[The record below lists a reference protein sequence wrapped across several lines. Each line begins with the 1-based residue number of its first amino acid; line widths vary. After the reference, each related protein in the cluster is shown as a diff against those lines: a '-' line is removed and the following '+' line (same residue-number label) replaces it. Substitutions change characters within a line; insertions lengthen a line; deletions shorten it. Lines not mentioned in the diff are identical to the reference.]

1 VRFGRGNPEK
11 SQPVALPG
19 RSENVTLV
27 PAGGERISARVLESG
42 ADTLLVAIMVPTKP
56 LSSSQL
62 EGLMLEFVGPRG
74 RVRLRGTTTI
84 ESPSEPDVLRIDQPR
99 SIEVLQEREYVRIM
113 SSRPAV
119 VYGGP
124 NQIPVQ
130 SYTVDVSGGGFLLA
144 GPDSLK
150 IGDEVEFQLTLTPA
164 VLVISGRGK
173 VVRVDSRQR
182 RAVAFT
188 QISELDRRRLIR
200 FIFECQRDERQRG
213 LETDGHYGN

>member
-1 VRFGRGNPEK
+1 MKFGRGNPEK
-11 SQPVALPG
+11 SQPVSLPG

-62 EGLMLEFVGPRG
+62 ESLTLEFVGPRG
-74 RVRLRGTTTI
+74 RVRLGGTTTI
-84 ESPSEPDVLRIDQPR
+84 ENPSEPDVLRIDQPR

-113 SSRPAV
+113 STRPAV

-164 VLVISGRGK
+164 VLLISGKGK